1 MQLVVTWA
9 TSLFRGVCIVPATR
23 LSGETQVGA
32 RLGNTW
38 TITLGKDLTSSLL
51 GIFILFYHQIFVRIL
66 LASYLEEILW
76 AFQLTW
82 VCPHVLFQCVL
93 LHLLHWVATSGCR
106 RWSSELCHLS
116 SRREESG
123 RRHHADTQPY
133 LPMALPDPSES
144 SPLPQQHARAQRR
157 FRSRWSA
164 WPGSTTLRGEN
175 CALQIQEPPG
185 YFWRL
190 INMSVGLVLGPLPFS
205 EVQSVPFNFIFFICN
220 ICIYWPKSI
229 M

>member
-51 GIFILFYHQIFVRIL
+51 SLFYFPTKSLCEFSWPPIL
-66 LASYLEEILW
+66 RRYCEHSNSLGS
-76 AFQLTW
+76 
-82 VCPHVLFQCVL
+82 VLMFCSNVYFSTFFTE
-93 LHLLHWVATSGCR
+93 WRCR

-190 INMSVGLVLGPLPFS
+190 INMSVGLVLGPLLFS
-205 EVQSVPFNFIFFICN
+205 EVQSVPFNFFFEYV
-220 ICIYWPKSI
+220 IYVYIGPSP
-229 M
+229 